1 MEIFYSSKF
10 KRSFRKLPKE
20 LAMVIDERINIF
32 SDKPFDNRLKTHRLG
47 DRLKG
52 LWSFSITH
60 KHRIIF
66 EFNKKGNIY
75 FHSVGVHTVYQ

>member
-47 DRLKG
+47 GRLKG

-66 EFNKKGNIY
+66 EFINGSNVRFIDIGDHRIY
-75 FHSVGVHTVYQ
+75 R